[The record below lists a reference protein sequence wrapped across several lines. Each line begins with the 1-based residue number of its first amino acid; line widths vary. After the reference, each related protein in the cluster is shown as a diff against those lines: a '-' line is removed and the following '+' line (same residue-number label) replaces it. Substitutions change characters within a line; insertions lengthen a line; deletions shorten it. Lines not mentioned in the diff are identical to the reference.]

1 MLSVTLDSAHA
12 HQITVLT
19 LHSLPQKVII
29 ITIAKASILID
40 SLEERGLFQPGLII
54 FQLLLNLLSLGRLGR
69 ALRRQVGA
77 GRR

>member
-29 ITIAKASILID
+29 ITIAKASILIN

-54 FQLLLNLLSLGRLGR
+54 F
-69 ALRRQVGA
+69 
-77 GRR
+77 